1 MTESGVGQ
9 PADLMPDRCPYSRPF
24 PEGFTDCPT
33 FQAQQFVAATTQEQ
47 PLGVHLSCVHLRV
60 GELARNRY
68 YAQCALGT
76 AADRRAWLQQV
87 GERRVVMMRQMQSDF
102 AELYGDRTEELMAA
116 KAATISAPDDQ
127 AAAAK
132 LDRLLTEVTAS
143 LDDFMVSRT
152 AQLEE
157 IGFPVDSLREL
168 LEGVLERWRESPR
181 MGTPPIEAERLSG
194 IAPELRSFL
203 GGSPREGQQAT
214 SAH

>member
-1 MTESGVGQ
+1 MPELGVGQ
-9 PADLMPDRCPYSRPF
+9 PADRMPDRCPYSRPF
-24 PEGFTDCPT
+24 PEGFTECPT
-33 FQAQQFVAATTQEQ
+33 YQAQQFVAATTQEQ

-76 AADRRAWLQQV
+76 AADRLAWLRQV
-87 GERRVVMMRQMQSDF
+87 GERRVAMMRQMQSDF
-102 AELYGDRTEELMAA
+102 AELYGDRTEELIAA
-116 KAATISAPDDQ
+116 KAASLSAPEDQ

-132 LDRLLTEVTAS
+132 LDRILSEMTAS
-143 LDDFMVSRT
+143 LNDFVVARS

-168 LEGVLERWRESPR
+168 LDGVLERWRESPR
-181 MGTPPIEAERLSG
+181 MGTPPVEDKQLAG

-203 GGSPREGQQAT
+203 GGSPR
-214 SAH
+214 